1 MIKSTILIALQISI
15 SSFLLSQ
22 DNGIYIFNDTTENKN
37 EKIDTAISKNEEL
50 NLEEL
55 ELERDT
61 NIVKIV
67 ITDKKNEVKAPKELE
82 QNISLLKSKNSPT
95 LKEGYSI
102 QLLFNK
108 DINKVKQAQSEFKL
122 KHPNIY
128 NYLSYKEPN
137 FRLRV
142 GSFRTKMEASK
153 LLNQLKPEYPGA
165 YEVTEL
171 NIQTPQL
178 N

>member
-1 MIKSTILIALQISI
+1 MIKSIILT
-15 SSFLLSQ
+15 LLSTLIINVLISQ
-22 DNGIYIFNDTTENKN
+22 ENGLYIFSDSTNNIN
-37 EKIDTAISKNEEL
+37 EKNDIINNDSILDTIPIK
-50 NLEEL
+50 
-55 ELERDT
+55 
-61 NIVKIV
+61 KIV
-67 ITDKKNEVKAPKELE
+67 ITDKENQIISPKELNK
-82 QNISLLKSKNSPT
+82 NIELLKSKNSPT
-95 LKEGYSI
+95 LKEGFSI

-108 DINKVKQAQSEFKL
+108 DINKVKEAQSKFTSN
-122 KHPNIY
+122 HPDIY

-153 LLNQLKPEYPGA
+153 LLEELKQEYPGA

-171 NIQTPQL
+171 NIISPQL